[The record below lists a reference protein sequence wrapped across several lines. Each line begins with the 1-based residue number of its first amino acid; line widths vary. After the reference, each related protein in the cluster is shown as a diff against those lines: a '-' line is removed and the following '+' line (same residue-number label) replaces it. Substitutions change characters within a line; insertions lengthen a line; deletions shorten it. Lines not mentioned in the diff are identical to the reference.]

1 MNRAQSYREKTQAA
15 REVQAKEIPLPS
27 GMMVLAARID
37 LVDWLSTGMLP
48 QVFVEEVLKI
58 VEDGRKP
65 TTSEVL
71 RRAKGKAIIESLIF
85 MRNIVQAT
93 LVSPRLVMRPDP
105 EKDEI
110 APHEL
115 TKEDFAFIFQ
125 WQMAGA
131 PDIPV
136 PMKGGK
142 QTSVGALRKFRRRR
156 AVPNSRADK
165 QKVRTAA

>member
-65 TTSEVL
+65 TSSEVL

-93 LVSPRLVMRPDP
+93 LVSPRLVMRP
-105 EKDEI
+105 
-110 APHEL
+110 
-115 TKEDFAFIFQ
+115 T
-125 WQMAGA
+125 
-131 PDIPV
+131 
-136 PMKGGK
+136 
-142 QTSVGALRKFRRRR
+142 RKRTRSRRM
-156 AVPNSRADK
+156 NSPK
-165 QKVRTAA
+165 KILP